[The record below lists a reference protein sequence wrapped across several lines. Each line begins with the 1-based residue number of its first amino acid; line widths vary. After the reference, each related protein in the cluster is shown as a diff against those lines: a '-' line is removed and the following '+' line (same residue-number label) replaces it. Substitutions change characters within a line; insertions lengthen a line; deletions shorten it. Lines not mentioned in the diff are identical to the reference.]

1 MQRPITEALRLNSP
15 RHAYNYSLAGNFAEK
30 EVNLLAKSFELFFDV
45 VGDRLGNVL
54 VTREMCFQLEAR
66 GGNYLKS
73 PALIC
78 LNTNQLSQ
86 WTVLHELGHALDASR
101 GWQLSRRMQLATGS
115 GFPLKFVHK
124 LRPQWRMFWYHV
136 GSPPPPCGVNAK
148 FNAIEDFAETVAA
161 YILPEKAKEKAAS
174 KGYHYENYGY
184 SHFHQTPRGQFFTG
198 LLNEE
203 ELENA
208 L

>member
-1 MQRPITEALRLNSP
+1 MQRPLSEPLRLNSP
-15 RHAYNYSLAGNFAEK
+15 RFAYDYSLAGDFTNK
-30 EVNLLAKSFELFFDV
+30 EVSLLADSFELFFDV

-54 VTREMCFQLEAR
+54 VTREMCFQLAPK

-73 PALIC
+73 PAMIC
-78 LNTNQLSQ
+78 LNTHQLSQ

-124 LRPQWRMFWYHV
+124 LHPKWRMFWYRV

-161 YILPEKAKEKAAS
+161 YILPERAKAKAAAN
-174 KGYHYENYGY
+174 GYHYEKYGY
-184 SHFHQTPRGQFFTG
+184 NHFHQTPRGQFFAG
-198 LLNEE
+198 LLKEE
-203 ELENA
+203 V
-208 L
+208 